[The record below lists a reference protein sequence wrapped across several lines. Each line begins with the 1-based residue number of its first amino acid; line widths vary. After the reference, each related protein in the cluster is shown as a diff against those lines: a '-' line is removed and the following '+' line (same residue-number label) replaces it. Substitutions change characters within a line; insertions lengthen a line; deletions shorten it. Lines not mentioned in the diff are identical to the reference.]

1 MGPLAEPPVGHKTPR
16 FRTLALASL
25 AAIGVLFALALSA
38 CGGDD
43 SATPGTAAA
52 SPTAPATPSPTASS
66 LGPAQFD
73 SARALAQD
81 KVLSV
86 DIGSRPAG
94 SDAEL
99 RAAQYIRDQLSSY
112 GYDASLQP
120 FKYSQVVDDGTT
132 LAVVSPQAEPLDA
145 TPFGLSANL
154 AVDGEIVSAGRGR
167 PEQFPAGVA
176 GKIALVQRGDLTF
189 QEKVQNATA
198 AGAAGT
204 IIYNNTPGSFGGSL
218 PSASAIPAAGISQEQ
233 GQHLLGLLSAGAVTV
248 HLDVKTRTVN
258 VESRNVLA
266 KSRGGTCVALIGGH
280 YDSVPAGPG
289 ANDNG
294 SGTATVIEMART
306 LAAQERTDGVCVTLF
321 GAEEPGLLG
330 SAYYVS
336 MLTDAEKSRIKG
348 MLNFDMLAIG
358 DAWPLVGSPQLVQ
371 VAGEVAQQLGLNY
384 TREASEPL
392 NIGSDHASFIDFGI
406 PAILF
411 NCFCDEH
418 YHSAQDQFQYV
429 QESRLAQAGALGLG
443 TLQKLL
449 TP

>member
-1 MGPLAEPPVGHKTPR
+1 MGPLAEPPVGLKTPR
-16 FRTLALASL
+16 FRTQLRTSL
-25 AAIGVLFALALSA
+25 AAVVVIFALAFGA
-38 CGGDD
+38 CSGDD
-43 SATPGTAAA
+43 SGTPGTATA
-52 SPTAPATPSPTASS
+52 SPTVSATPSLTAFS

-73 SARALAQD
+73 SVRALAQD

-86 DIGSRPAG
+86 DIGARPAG
-94 SDAEL
+94 SDAET

-120 FKYSQVVDDGTT
+120 FTYSQVVDDGTT
-132 LAVVSPQAEPLDA
+132 LATVSPQAEPLDA
-145 TPFGLSANL
+145 TPLGLSANL
-154 AVDGEIVSAGRGR
+154 AVDGEIVSARRGR
-167 PEQFPAGVA
+167 PEQFPAGVT
-176 GKIALVQRGDLTF
+176 GKIALIERGDLTF
-189 QEKVQNATA
+189 QKKVRNATT

-204 IIYNNTPGSFGGSL
+204 IIYNNTPGSFGASL
-218 PSASAIPAAGISQEQ
+218 PSASAIPAAAISQEQ
-233 GQHLLGLLSAGAVTV
+233 GQHLLSLLSAGAVTV

-258 VESRNVLA
+258 VESRNVVA
-266 KSRGGTCVALIGGH
+266 RSRGGTCDAVIGGH

-294 SGTATVIEMART
+294 SGAATVIEMART

-321 GAEEPGLLG
+321 GAEELGLLG

-336 MLTDAEKSRIKG
+336 TLTDAEKPQIKG
-348 MLNFDMLAIG
+348 MLNFDMLAVG
-358 DAWPLVGSPQLVQ
+358 GAWPLVGSPQLVQ
-371 VAGEVAQQLGLNY
+371 AAGDVAQQLGLNY
-384 TREASEPL
+384 TRETSEPL
-392 NIGSDHASFIDFGI
+392 NIGSDHASFINSGI
-406 PAILF
+406 PAVLF

-429 QESRLAQAGALGLG
+429 QASRLAQAGALGLG